1 MASEQLVRSGTE
13 EATRDQPAAPTPQRL
28 VPVALSAV
36 LEGLGQ
42 AYNRQ
47 PVKAVGLVIAGLGL
61 STASG
66 LNTWLMRRVF
76 GANGVTI
83 GSERIRPWLLAGWAV
98 TYAFGLWD
106 AWVGAAKTE
115 ARKATRVRDGGAVR
129 SLPVAAESFQTVYLT
144 PVTWRPGRISPVD

>member
-1 MASEQLVRSGTE
+1 MASKRLAEEQPVESGTE
-13 EATRDQPAAPTPQRL
+13 EVTRARLATPMPQRL
-28 VPVALSAV
+28 VPVALSAL

-47 PVKAVGLVIAGLGL
+47 PVKAAGLVVAGLGL

-83 GSERIRPWLLAGWAV
+83 GSERIRPWLLAGWAA

-106 AWVGAAKTE
+106 AWVGSVEPEAKE
-115 ARKATRVRDGGAVR
+115 GDP
-129 SLPVAAESFQTVYLT
+129 SS
-144 PVTWRPGRISPVD
+144 

>member
-1 MASEQLVRSGTE
+1 MTSEQSARSGTDVV
-13 EATRDQPAAPTPQRL
+13 TRDQPSAPMPQRL
-28 VPVALSAV
+28 VPVALSAL
-36 LEGLGQ
+36 LEGLGK

-47 PVKAVGLVIAGLGL
+47 PVKAAGLVVAGLGL

-106 AWVGAAKTE
+106 AWVGAAKPE
-115 ARKATRVRDGGAVR
+115 AKDGDSSRV
-129 SLPVAAESFQTVYLT
+129 S
-144 PVTWRPGRISPVD
+144 PGDC

>member
-1 MASEQLVRSGTE
+1 MTNGGCMASEQSVGSATG
-13 EATRDQPAAPTPQRL
+13 EAIRDRPAAPVPQRL
-28 VPVALSAV
+28 VPVALSAL

-47 PVKAVGLVIAGLGL
+47 PVKAVGFAVAGLGL

-66 LNTWLMRRVF
+66 LNTWLIRRVF
-76 GANGVTI
+76 GAKGVTI

-106 AWVGAAKTE
+106 AWVGAVKSEAK
-115 ARKATRVRDGGAVR
+115 GGGVKG
-129 SLPVAAESFQTVYLT
+129 S
-144 PVTWRPGRISPVD
+144 RPSIRE